1 MPSRNNPSALA
12 CPHSGKICK
21 TVYFNL
27 CSIEQL
33 RNIVID
39 KTFRKVTISNPGTF
53 RIEIEEAISG
63 GISDARNGNIFNMF
77 SLINVGERS
86 GTGIC
91 NLFYVWNENGFRQ
104 PQIIETINPDRTR
117 IILDFGTNEAKNE
130 AKNEANEAKNEA
142 NEVKLTGDLE
152 EKEHLVLSVIKD
164 NNTISAPKIGIE
176 LGISKSSVD
185 RAIKGLKEKGYVFRE
200 GPTNGGT
207 WKILK

>member
-1 MPSRNNPSALA
+1 
-12 CPHSGKICK
+12 
-21 TVYFNL
+21 
-27 CSIEQL
+27 
-33 RNIVID
+33 
-39 KTFRKVTISNPGTF
+39 
-53 RIEIEEAISG
+53 
-63 GISDARNGNIFNMF
+63 MF

-104 PQIIETINPDRTR
+104 TQIIETINPDRTR
-117 IILDFGTNEAKNE
+117 IILDFGTNEAK
-130 AKNEANEAKNEA
+130 NEAKNEA

-185 RAIKGLKEKGYVFRE
+185 RAIKGLKEKGYVLRE